1 MIFIEARDDETK
13 ERERN
18 DLGRNMTARGSEI
31 CCRSFPKG
39 EGEEVANKSF
49 FSSSHALLLS
59 GRLRHS
65 FFLRSLSFL
74 SFYPHGHLSPAPPHV
89 APASQDL

>member
-31 CCRSFPKG
+31 CGRSYPKG
-39 EGEEVANKSF
+39 EGEEVATNP
-49 FSSSHALLLS
+49 FSHPLMLS
-59 GRLRHS
+59 C
-65 FFLRSLSFL
+65 
-74 SFYPHGHLSPAPPHV
+74 
-89 APASQDL
+89 